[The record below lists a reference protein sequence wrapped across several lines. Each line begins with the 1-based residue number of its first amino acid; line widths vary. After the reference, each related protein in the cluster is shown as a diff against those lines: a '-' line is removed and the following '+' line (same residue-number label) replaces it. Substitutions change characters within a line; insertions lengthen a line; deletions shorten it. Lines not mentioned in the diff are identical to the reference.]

1 MPDTTPREISG
12 DLPLDQIERA
22 IAAFEL
28 GFAKY
33 LSNEMSAVGGP
44 KINTITFEKLILKK
58 PNAFKLTRRTAEP
71 PSGFSK
77 IRDDVMCVGGKTEN
91 VTAWRKDAAS

>member
-1 MPDTTPREISG
+1 MADTAEKDISG
-12 DLPLDQIERA
+12 DLPLEKIEEA

-33 LSNEMSAVGGP
+33 LSNKISAVGGP
-44 KINTITFEKLILKK
+44 KINTITFEKLILKR
-58 PNAFKLTRRTAEP
+58 PTEFKLTLRTAQP

-77 IRDDVMCVGGKTEN
+77 IRDDVMFVGGKTEN